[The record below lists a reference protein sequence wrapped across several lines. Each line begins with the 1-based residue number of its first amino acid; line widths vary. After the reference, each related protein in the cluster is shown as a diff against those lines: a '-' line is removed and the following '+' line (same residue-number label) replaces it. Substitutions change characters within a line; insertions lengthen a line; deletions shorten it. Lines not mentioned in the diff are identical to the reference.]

1 MQTIKIKNNQCFID
15 VVLEATG
22 SLSNTLLMA
31 IENNT
36 SITDE
41 KAIGSDYKIVGQV
54 NNMIVENLGINPP
67 ATGLIDYKSAFNYR
81 LPHIFPMF

>member
-41 KAIGSDYKIVGQV
+41 KALGSDYKVVGQV
-54 NNMIVENLGINPP
+54 NKMIVDKLRVNPP
-67 ATGLIDYKSAFNYR
+67 ATGLIDYKSVFNYR
-81 LPHIFPMF
+81 LPHTFPMF